1 MEGSGIKSSDS
12 LADSRNVVE
21 IEIMFIKFKA
31 VLMAYVAAKSLR
43 TPIDVFRSVNLI
55 SKHVRKCYLARL
67 CAPTLVFALRVSIL
81 SAVCYFEGFVE
92 PFLE

>member
-43 TPIDVFRSVNLI
+43 TPIDVF
-55 SKHVRKCYLARL
+55 
-67 CAPTLVFALRVSIL
+67 
-81 SAVCYFEGFVE
+81 
-92 PFLE
+92 